1 MYSIDESFID
11 VTSYLGAYKKS
22 PKELAVFVMNEIAE
36 KLHIPSTAGIGTN
49 LYLAKIALDITA
61 KHAKDHIGYFNEELY
76 RETLWD
82 HKPITDFWQI
92 AGGTARRLEKYGIT
106 TMRGIANFPEDILYK
121 TFGINAELLIDHA
134 WGRENCRI
142 SDIKNYKTN
151 EYYDYNIVMS
161 LPNGRPMEGQ
171 VISRSFKRLIRKNN
185 LPDVV
190 FHSLRHSSTT
200 YKLKLNG
207 GDMKSVQGDTGHA
220 QLKMVSDVYSH
231 ILDEDRRH
239 NAEMFEEAFYKKTPT
254 AQEKKTSTSTDAQQV
269 MELLNASPDLAS
281 QLLKMLQI
289 VNGGTQNAV

>member
-1 MYSIDESFID
+1 M
-11 VTSYLGAYKKS
+11 
-22 PKELAVFVMNEIAE
+22 KEI
-36 KLHIPSTAGIGTN
+36 
-49 LYLAKIALDITA
+49 
-61 KHAKDHIGYFNEELY
+61 
-76 RETLWD
+76 
-82 HKPITDFWQI
+82 
-92 AGGTARRLEKYGIT
+92 
-106 TMRGIANFPEDILYK
+106 
-121 TFGINAELLIDHA
+121 FG
-134 WGRENCRI
+134 
-142 SDIKNYKTN
+142 N
-151 EYYDYNIVMS
+151 EYYDYNTVMS

-207 GDMKSVQGDTGHA
+207 GDMKSMQGDTGHA

>member
-1 MYSIDESFID
+1 MNKVFKIMRLRYG
-11 VTSYLGAYKKS
+11 LNYKKTKYS
-22 PKELAVFVMNEIAE
+22 VVYSYYDDDGKRQQKWETWGSYAEAKKRKAEIELKQANNTFVRPNIKTVSDLM
-36 KLHIPSTAGIGTN
+36 
-49 LYLAKIALDITA
+49 YD
-61 KHAKDHIGYFNEELY
+61 FMELY
-76 RETLWD
+76 GVNKWSLSTQEEM
-82 HKPITDFWQI
+82 KEI
-92 AGGTARRLEKYGIT
+92 
-106 TMRGIANFPEDILYK
+106 
-121 TFGINAELLIDHA
+121 FG
-134 WGRENCRI
+134 
-142 SDIKNYKTN
+142 N

-239 NAEMFEEAFYKKTPT
+239 NAEMFEDAFYKKTPT
-254 AQEKKTSTSTDAQQV
+254 AQKKETSASTDAQQV

-281 QLLKMLQI
+281 QLFKMLQI

>member
-1 MYSIDESFID
+1 MPWR
-11 VTSYLGAYKKS
+11 VCR
-22 PKELAVFVMNEIAE
+22 
-36 KLHIPSTAGIGTN
+36 KLFGIVKNGIREWAPRHIRGRSGS
-49 LYLAKIALDITA
+49 K
-61 KHAKDHIGYFNEELY
+61 LY
-76 RETLWD
+76 RSEQAQQRNEGWD
-82 HKPITDFWQI
+82 QLLPSFPWCSKDRNHNGNQLRIPLSEDGWWKDLF
-92 AGGTARRLEKYGIT
+92 RRYLQNHY
-106 TMRGIANFPEDILYK
+106 NWL
-121 TFGINAELLIDHA
+121 
-134 WGRENCRI
+134 
-142 SDIKNYKTN
+142 N

-207 GDMKSVQGDTGHA
+207 GDMKSMQGDTGHA

-239 NAEMFEEAFYKKTPT
+239 NAEMFEDAFYKKTPT
-254 AQEKKTSTSTDAQQV
+254 AQKKKTSTSTDAQQV

-289 VNGGTQNAV
+289 VNGGTQNAVWIR

>member
-1 MYSIDESFID
+1 
-11 VTSYLGAYKKS
+11 
-22 PKELAVFVMNEIAE
+22 
-36 KLHIPSTAGIGTN
+36 
-49 LYLAKIALDITA
+49 
-61 KHAKDHIGYFNEELY
+61 
-76 RETLWD
+76 
-82 HKPITDFWQI
+82 
-92 AGGTARRLEKYGIT
+92 
-106 TMRGIANFPEDILYK
+106 
-121 TFGINAELLIDHA
+121 
-134 WGRENCRI
+134 
-142 SDIKNYKTN
+142 
-151 EYYDYNIVMS
+151 MS

-200 YKLKLNG
+200 YKLNLNG
-207 GDMKSVQGDTGHA
+207 GDMKSVQGYTGHA

-239 NAEMFEEAFYKKTPT
+239 NAEMFEDAFYKKTPT
-254 AQEKKTSTSTDAQQV
+254 AQKKKTSTSTDAQQV

>member
-1 MYSIDESFID
+1 
-11 VTSYLGAYKKS
+11 
-22 PKELAVFVMNEIAE
+22 
-36 KLHIPSTAGIGTN
+36 
-49 LYLAKIALDITA
+49 
-61 KHAKDHIGYFNEELY
+61 
-76 RETLWD
+76 
-82 HKPITDFWQI
+82 
-92 AGGTARRLEKYGIT
+92 
-106 TMRGIANFPEDILYK
+106 
-121 TFGINAELLIDHA
+121 
-134 WGRENCRI
+134 
-142 SDIKNYKTN
+142 
-151 EYYDYNIVMS
+151 MS

-207 GDMKSVQGDTGHA
+207 GDMKSMQGDTGHA
-220 QLKMVSDVYSH
+220 RLKMVSDVYSH

-239 NAEMFEEAFYKKTPT
+239 KAEMFEDAFYKKTPT
-254 AQEKKTSTSTDAQQV
+254 AQKKKTSTSTDAQQV

>member
-1 MYSIDESFID
+1 
-11 VTSYLGAYKKS
+11 
-22 PKELAVFVMNEIAE
+22 
-36 KLHIPSTAGIGTN
+36 
-49 LYLAKIALDITA
+49 
-61 KHAKDHIGYFNEELY
+61 
-76 RETLWD
+76 
-82 HKPITDFWQI
+82 
-92 AGGTARRLEKYGIT
+92 
-106 TMRGIANFPEDILYK
+106 
-121 TFGINAELLIDHA
+121 
-134 WGRENCRI
+134 
-142 SDIKNYKTN
+142 
-151 EYYDYNIVMS
+151 MS

-171 VISRSFKRLIRKNN
+171 LISRSFKRLIRKNN

-207 GDMKSVQGDTGHA
+207 GDMKSMQGDTGHA

-239 NAEMFEEAFYKKTPT
+239 NSEMFEDAFYKKTPT
-254 AQEKKTSTSTDAQQV
+254 AQKKKTSTSTDAQQV

>member
-1 MYSIDESFID
+1 
-11 VTSYLGAYKKS
+11 
-22 PKELAVFVMNEIAE
+22 
-36 KLHIPSTAGIGTN
+36 
-49 LYLAKIALDITA
+49 
-61 KHAKDHIGYFNEELY
+61 
-76 RETLWD
+76 
-82 HKPITDFWQI
+82 
-92 AGGTARRLEKYGIT
+92 
-106 TMRGIANFPEDILYK
+106 
-121 TFGINAELLIDHA
+121 
-134 WGRENCRI
+134 
-142 SDIKNYKTN
+142 
-151 EYYDYNIVMS
+151 MS

-171 VISRSFKRLIRKNN
+171 VISRSFKKLIRKNN

-207 GDMKSVQGDTGHA
+207 GDMKSMQGDTGHA

-239 NAEMFEEAFYKKTPT
+239 NAEMFEDAFYKKTPT
-254 AQEKKTSTSTDAQQV
+254 AQKKKTSTSTDAQHV